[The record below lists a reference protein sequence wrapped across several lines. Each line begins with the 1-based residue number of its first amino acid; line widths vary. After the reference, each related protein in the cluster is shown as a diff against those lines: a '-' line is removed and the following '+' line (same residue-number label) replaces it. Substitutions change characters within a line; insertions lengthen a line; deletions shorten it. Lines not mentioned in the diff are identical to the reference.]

1 MPPLSGS
8 EERSLSELLSVES
21 LRVKSPTFFLTRLLE
36 PLLVLG
42 ASAGNSLSPPSIA
55 IGFKI
60 LPHEF
65 DHFSLTE
72 AGLFLYLFKAGSVF
86 PSHSDDLVLR
96 CLIHTK
102 QWGVF

>member
-1 MPPLSGS
+1 
-8 EERSLSELLSVES
+8 
-21 LRVKSPTFFLTRLLE
+21 VKSPTFNLTRLLE

-42 ASAGNSLSPPSIA
+42 ASAGNSLSPPSKA
-55 IGFKI
+55 SWFKI

-72 AGLFLYLFKAGSVF
+72 SGFFLNLFKASSVL

-96 CLIHTK
+96 CVIHTR